1 MQSHFVILYNILT
14 RMKFINIF
22 ILVGEHTI
30 CIVAMNMKKIK
41 MKKARKI
48 SPIKDLNSKSPF
60 NNYKK

>member
-1 MQSHFVILYNILT
+1 
-14 RMKFINIF
+14 MKFINIF